1 MTSSNKFGFTI
12 DLGLQPVS
20 NRFYPLGSESSAP
33 KFQLGL
39 KVNPK
44 NGLIKLNKLF
54 PVEELK
60 PRHDWLTNFEP
71 EDHLDKLVEDLI
83 KLPGVSS
90 SSVIGAYSFKDDST
104 IKRLNTKGY
113 NNSWRIDP
121 KSDLGVDKFANLE
134 TYQHEFTIEKSR
146 KIKEKYGEADILL
159 VRHALEHAY
168 DISNFVK
175 AIRLLVKPTGYIVW
189 ELPSCEKYLIHGDCT
204 MVWEEHVYY
213 FTEFTFREFFKK
225 EKLFI
230 NSFNLIQYPLEDC
243 IVAITHENQNQ
254 KIHNFNDSK
263 DVDIEIEIN
272 RAKRYIELFDNNKV
286 SIPKI
291 LKSARHKF
299 GSIAIFGAGHFTV
312 AFISILN
319 IEHLIDY
326 IIDDNPNKKGRK
338 LPAGNIPIV
347 SSDILHQKNIKL
359 CLLGSNPQSHNKII
373 DKNKFFINAGG
384 IFSSIFP
391 GTDLYFK
398 DIL

>member
-1 MTSSNKFGFTI
+1 MINSNKCGFTI

-20 NRFYPLGSESSAP
+20 NRFYPLESGSSAP
-33 KFQLGL
+33 KFHLGL

-44 NGLIKLNKLF
+44 TGLIELNKLF

-83 KLPGVSS
+83 NLPGVSR
-90 SSVIGAYSFKDDST
+90 SSVIGAYSFKDDTT

-121 KSDLGVDKFANLE
+121 ESDLGVDKFANLE

-146 KIKEKYGEADILL
+146 KIKKKYGEADILL

-175 AIRLLVKPTGYIVW
+175 AIRLLVKPTGFIVW

-204 MVWEEHVYY
+204 MIWEEHIYY

-230 NSFNLIQYPLEDC
+230 NNLNLIQYPLEDC
-243 IVAITHENQNQ
+243 IVAITHEKQNLD
-254 KIHNFNDSK
+254 IDNFNDNK
-263 DVDIEIEIN
+263 DIDIEIEIN
-272 RAKRYIELFDNNKV
+272 RAKKYIELLSNNKV

-291 LKSARHKF
+291 LEDATNKF
-299 GSIAIFGAGHFTV
+299 GNIVIFGAGHFTA

-326 IIDDNPNKKGRK
+326 IIDENPNKKGRK
-338 LPAGNIPIV
+338 FPAGNIPIV
-347 SSDILHQKNIKL
+347 SPDILQQNNIKL
-359 CLLGSNPQSHNKII
+359 CFLGSNPQSHHKII
-373 DKNKFFINAGG
+373 DKNKDFVDSGG
-384 IFSSIFP
+384 IFLSIFP
-391 GTDLYFK
+391 GTDRYFE